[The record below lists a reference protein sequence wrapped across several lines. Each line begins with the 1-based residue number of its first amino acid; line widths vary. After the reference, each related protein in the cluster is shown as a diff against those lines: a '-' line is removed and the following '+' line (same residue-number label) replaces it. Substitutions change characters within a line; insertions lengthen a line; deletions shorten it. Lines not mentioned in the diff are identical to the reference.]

1 MAEDKR
7 IRIAADTTPL
17 RQLREE
23 AVSLYREINQTSM
36 QSAQEAEKSISQL
49 REQLALMEDRNELER
64 LLLDL
69 KRQSAAIDATTMQKP
84 SPMPERPIRRQP
96 PTEEL
101 PRPEQ
106 PTIDPET
113 GSITWD
119 VSPRRK
125 EEPVQPE
132 PRLETDVEEPEEK
145 PAPRRRR
152 RKVQEPIP
160 DVEPIIDEETG
171 SMTWDVSPRR
181 KEEPVQPEPRLETDV
196 EEPEEKPAPRRRRR
210 KVQEPIPD
218 VEPIIDEETGSMT
231 WDLTRKP
238 QRERVTPIERGVERE
253 EPTTKE
259 TQKEILR
266 EINRHVENIDESVTN
281 VDNSKNFQDNSE
293 NRTDNSRHTEN
304 ITENVVN
311 IEKNTQTITENTTA
325 IREKGNLEVVSEQ
338 PNRPLLREDD
348 RIQRRPE
355 ITDNGQTEIKFSD
368 EGIIRAITRL
378 GVVTDN
384 IGRDVISA
392 LRGLEKGTGEE
403 NQRTSITRY
412 LETIANS
419 VSVIEDSAENILE
432 EIQKAVSGS
441 GFGGGTGTPG
451 GIVPPTGSTGG
462 IGGGLNIFGGGLK
475 GILGGLGALTA
486 FNTAK
491 NVLSERYFRQQEFE
505 ARSQYQGTV
514 ETAANYTRLQAAN
527 QADAFRWIPLIG
539 DTIAKSIELPAQLA
553 AEKMM
558 ATFGKYAEGERRV
571 IPYAQVMGVSAGE
584 AFRQAGR
591 EGSYAAESLGMDY
604 ASYLGRRAELIRAGG
619 GRFVGGNEYDPY
631 AVRETQSVMAAE
643 RLFGLSP
650 NAVNRLQGAMRFGDQ
665 DSGTGASAIIR
676 EFEQAMKNLGIPFEQ
691 IASTMEESLDTF
703 ITQSD
708 QILSKRGEFDAKE
721 LAAMFSGIR
730 QATGLQGRQ
739 LERVQQA
746 FTGQG
751 ISKDEVT
758 NAMLVRSIQEVMPDK
773 TSYSEIQE
781 ELEKIRAGAADPEVM
796 ENFLNRV
803 VERTGGGSEQLRLAM
818 SEIFPNLS
826 WNDINSTIQKD
837 SDPSKLVSNLFDLYK
852 QASQRIRETPTEAY
866 DRDAA
871 RRTVGTGE
879 TILASDMNRQ
889 MSEGANILG
898 EIRDLVREI
907 NDRGKKV
914 ADMELEVPK
923 EKIIQ
928 QSATGGSGLVNMST
942 VSGGVDAGR
951 AISQWFKRAL
961 DEWARERVNGVSEA
975 NKVIQQER

>member
-36 QSAQEAEKSISQL
+36 QSAQEADKSISQL

-69 KRQSAAIDATTMQKP
+69 KRQSAAIDATTIQKP

-106 PTIDPET
+106 PIIDPET

-132 PRLETDVEEPEEK
+132 PRRKEPIPETDVEEPLLTEEL
-145 PAPRRRR
+145 
-152 RKVQEPIP
+152 
-160 DVEPIIDEETG
+160 EE
-171 SMTWDVSPRR
+171 R
-181 KEEPVQPEPRLETDV
+181 PV
-196 EEPEEKPAPRRRRR
+196 PRRRRR

-238 QRERVTPIERGVERE
+238 QRERVTPIERGTEE

-325 IREKGNLEVVSEQ
+325 IKEKGNLNAVSEQ
-338 PNRPLLREDD
+338 SNRPLLREDD

-378 GVVTDN
+378 GAVTDN

-392 LRGLEKGTGEE
+392 LRGLEKGSGEE
-403 NQRTSITRY
+403 NQKTSITRY

-432 EIQKAVSGS
+432 EMQKATSGS

-462 IGGGLNIFGGGLK
+462 IGGLNIFGGGLK
-475 GILGGLGALTA
+475 GILGGLGGLAA

-631 AVRETQSVMAAE
+631 AVKETQSVMAAE

-703 ITQSD
+703 VTQSD

>member
-106 PTIDPET
+106 PIIDPET

-132 PRLETDVEEPEEK
+132 PRP
-145 PAPRRRR
+145 
-152 RKVQEPIP
+152 
-160 DVEPIIDEETG
+160 
-171 SMTWDVSPRR
+171 
-181 KEEPVQPEPRLETDV
+181 ETDV

-238 QRERVTPIERGVERE
+238 QRERVPPIERGTEE

-325 IREKGNLEVVSEQ
+325 IKEKGNLNAVSEQ
-338 PNRPLLREDD
+338 SNRPLLREDD

-392 LRGLEKGTGEE
+392 LRGLEKGSGEE
-403 NQRTSITRY
+403 NQKTSITRY

-432 EIQKAVSGS
+432 EMQKAVSGS

-514 ETAANYTRLQAAN
+514 EMAANYTRLQAAN

-751 ISKDEVT
+751 MSKDEVT

-852 QASQRIRETPTEAY
+852 QASQRIKETPAEAY
-866 DRDAA
+866 DRGAA
-871 RRTVGTGE
+871 RRTVGAGE
-879 TILASDMNRQ
+879 TILAGDMNRQ
-889 MSEGANILG
+889 MSEGANILK
-898 EIRDLVREI
+898 EIRDLVSEI

-914 ADMELEVPK
+914 ADIELEVPK

-961 DEWARERVNGVSEA
+961 DEWARERVGGVSEA

>member
-36 QSAQEAEKSISQL
+36 QSAQEADKSISQL

-69 KRQSAAIDATTMQKP
+69 KRQSAAIDATTIQKP

-132 PRLETDVEEPEEK
+132 PRRKEPIPETDVEEPLLTEEL
-145 PAPRRRR
+145 
-152 RKVQEPIP
+152 
-160 DVEPIIDEETG
+160 EE
-171 SMTWDVSPRR
+171 R
-181 KEEPVQPEPRLETDV
+181 PV
-196 EEPEEKPAPRRRRR
+196 PRRRRR

-238 QRERVTPIERGVERE
+238 QRERVPPIERGTEE

-311 IEKNTQTITENTTA
+311 IEKNTKTITENTTA
-325 IREKGNLEVVSEQ
+325 IKEKGNLNAVSEQ
-338 PNRPLLREDD
+338 SNRPLLREDD

-378 GVVTDN
+378 GAVTDN

-392 LRGLEKGTGEE
+392 LRGLEKGSGEE
-403 NQRTSITRY
+403 NQKTSITRY

-432 EIQKAVSGS
+432 EMQKATSGS

-462 IGGGLNIFGGGLK
+462 IGGLNIFGGGLK
-475 GILGGLGALTA
+475 GILGGLGGLAA

-826 WNDINSTIQKD
+826 WSDINSTIQKD

>member
-106 PTIDPET
+106 PIIDSET

-125 EEPVQPE
+125 EETVQPE
-132 PRLETDVEEPEEK
+132 PRQKEQRPEMETDVEEPLPVEEPEER
-145 PAPRRRR
+145 PAPRRRRR

-160 DVEPIIDEETG
+160 DVEPTIDEETG
-171 SMTWDVSPRR
+171 T
-181 KEEPVQPEPRLETDV
+181 
-196 EEPEEKPAPRRRRR
+196 
-210 KVQEPIPD
+210 
-218 VEPIIDEETGSMT
+218 MT
-231 WDLTRKP
+231 WDLTRRP
-238 QRERVTPIERGVERE
+238 ERERVTPTERGTERE
-253 EPTTKE
+253 EPTTTKE
-259 TQKEILR
+259 TQKELLR

-304 ITENVVN
+304 ITEHVVN

-378 GVVTDN
+378 GTITDN
-384 IGRDVISA
+384 VGRDVVSA
-392 LRGLEKGTGEE
+392 IRGLEKGTGEE
-403 NQRTSITRY
+403 NQRSGITRY

-419 VSVIEDSAENILE
+419 VSVIEDSTENILE

-462 IGGGLNIFGGGLK
+462 IGGLNIFGGGLNIFGGGLK
-475 GILGGLGALTA
+475 GILGGLGGLAA

-491 NVLSERYFRQQEFE
+491 NVLSERYFRNQEFE

-527 QADAFRWIPLIG
+527 QADAYRWIPLVG
-539 DTIAKSIELPAQLA
+539 DVIAKSIELPAQLA

-591 EGSYAAESLGMDY
+591 EGGYAASALGMDY
-604 ASYLGRRAELIRAGG
+604 ASYMGRRAELIRAGG

-676 EFEQAMKNLGIPFEQ
+676 EFEQAMKNLNIPFEQ

-751 ISKDEVT
+751 MSKDEVT

-781 ELEKIRAGAADPEVM
+781 ELEKIRAGAANPKVM
-796 ENFLNRV
+796 ENFLNRLI
-803 VERTGGGSEQLRLAM
+803 ERTGGGSEQLRLAM

-852 QASQRIRETPTEAY
+852 KSSQRIRETPTEAY
-866 DRDAA
+866 DKDAA
-871 RRTVGTGE
+871 KRTVGAGE
-879 TILASDMNRQ
+879 TILAGDMNRQ

>member
-23 AVSLYREINQTSM
+23 AVFLYREINQTSM

-125 EEPVQPE
+125 EETVQPE
-132 PRLETDVEEPEEK
+132 PRRKGQRPEMETDVEEPL
-145 PAPRRRR
+145 
-152 RKVQEPIP
+152 PI
-160 DVEPIIDEETG
+160 
-171 SMTWDVSPRR
+171 
-181 KEEPVQPEPRLETDV
+181 
-196 EEPEEKPAPRRRRR
+196 EEPEERPAPRRRRR

-325 IREKGNLEVVSEQ
+325 IKEKGNLNTVSEQ
-338 PNRPLLREDD
+338 SNRPLLREDD
-348 RIQRRPE
+348 RIQKRPE

-378 GVVTDN
+378 GTVTDN
-384 IGRDVISA
+384 AGRDVVSA
-392 LRGLEKGTGEE
+392 IRGLEKGTGEE
-403 NQRTSITRY
+403 NQRSSVTRY
-412 LETIANS
+412 LEAIANS

-432 EIQKAVSGS
+432 EIQKAVSSNGI
-441 GFGGGTGTPG
+441 GGGVGTPG

-462 IGGGLNIFGGGLK
+462 IGGPNIFGGGLK

-665 DSGTGASAIIR
+665 NSGTGASAIIR
-676 EFEQAMKNLGIPFEQ
+676 EFEQAMKNLSIPFEQ

-703 ITQSD
+703 IIQSD
-708 QILSKRGEFDAKE
+708 QILSKRGDFDARQ

-751 ISKDEVT
+751 MSKDEVT

-781 ELEKIRAGAADPEVM
+781 ELEKIRAGAANPEVM

-852 QASQRIRETPTEAY
+852 QANQRIKETPAEAY
-866 DRDAA
+866 DRGAA
-871 RRTVGTGE
+871 RRTVGAGE
-879 TILASDMNRQ
+879 TILAGDMNRQ
-889 MSEGANILG
+889 MSEGAKQLKEIVRLLTNI
-898 EIRDLVREI
+898 D
-907 NDRGKKV
+907 NNT
-914 ADMELEVPK
+914 K
-923 EKIIQ
+923 EKEKPVE
-928 QSATGGSGLVNMST
+928 SGPVTRSMVSGGAGLVNAEN
-942 VSGGVDAGR
+942 VSSGVEAGR
-951 AISQWFKRAL
+951 MLSQWFKRVL
-961 DEWARERVNGVSEA
+961 DDWARERVGNMAVSEA

>member
-23 AVSLYREINQTSM
+23 AVSLYREINQASM
-36 QSAQEAEKSISQL
+36 QSAQEADKSISQL

-84 SPMPERPIRRQP
+84 SPMPERPIRRQL

-101 PRPEQ
+101 PRLEQ

-132 PRLETDVEEPEEK
+132 PRRKEPRPEMETDVEEPLS
-145 PAPRRRR
+145 
-152 RKVQEPIP
+152 
-160 DVEPIIDEETG
+160 T
-171 SMTWDVSPRR
+171 
-181 KEEPVQPEPRLETDV
+181 

-238 QRERVTPIERGVERE
+238 QRGKVTPIERSVGE

-325 IREKGNLEVVSEQ
+325 IKEKGNLNAVSEQ
-338 PNRPLLREDD
+338 SNRPLLREDD

-378 GVVTDN
+378 GAVTDN

-392 LRGLEKGTGEE
+392 LRGLEKGSGEE
-403 NQRTSITRY
+403 NQKTSITRY

-432 EIQKAVSGS
+432 EIQKVVSSNGI
-441 GFGGGTGTPG
+441 GGGVGTPG
-451 GIVPPTGSTGG
+451 GIVPPTGSTGVN
-462 IGGGLNIFGGGLK
+462 GGGLNIFGGGLK

-558 ATFGKYAEGERRV
+558 ATFGKYVEGERRV

-703 ITQSD
+703 VTQSD

>member
-125 EEPVQPE
+125 EETVQPE
-132 PRLETDVEEPEEK
+132 PRREEQRTDRETDVEESLPAEEPEER
-145 PAPRRRR
+145 PAPRRRRR

-160 DVEPIIDEETG
+160 DVEPTIDEETG
-171 SMTWDVSPRR
+171 T
-181 KEEPVQPEPRLETDV
+181 
-196 EEPEEKPAPRRRRR
+196 
-210 KVQEPIPD
+210 
-218 VEPIIDEETGSMT
+218 MT
-231 WDLTRKP
+231 WDLTRRP
-238 QRERVTPIERGVERE
+238 ERERVTPTERGTERE
-253 EPTTKE
+253 EPTTTKE
-259 TQKEILR
+259 TQKELLR

-304 ITENVVN
+304 ITEHVVN

-378 GVVTDN
+378 GTITDN
-384 IGRDVISA
+384 VGRDVISA
-392 LRGLEKGTGEE
+392 IRGLEKGTGEE
-403 NQRTSITRY
+403 NQRSGITRY

-419 VSVIEDSAENILE
+419 VSVIEDSTENILE

-462 IGGGLNIFGGGLK
+462 IGGLNIFGGGLK
-475 GILGGLGALTA
+475 GILGGLGGLAA

-491 NVLSERYFRQQEFE
+491 NVLSERYFRNQEFE

-527 QADAFRWIPLIG
+527 QADAYRWIPLVG
-539 DTIAKSIELPAQLA
+539 DVIAKSIELPAQLA

-591 EGSYAAESLGMDY
+591 EGSYAASALGMDY
-604 ASYLGRRAELIRAGG
+604 ASYMGRRAELIRAGG

-676 EFEQAMKNLGIPFEQ
+676 EFEQAMKNLNIPFEQ

-751 ISKDEVT
+751 MSKDEVT

-781 ELEKIRAGAADPEVM
+781 ELEKIRAGAANPKVM
-796 ENFLNRV
+796 ENFLNRLI
-803 VERTGGGSEQLRLAM
+803 ERTGGGSEQLRLAM

-852 QASQRIRETPTEAY
+852 KSSQRIRETPTEAY
-866 DRDAA
+866 DKDAA
-871 RRTVGTGE
+871 KRTVGAGE
-879 TILASDMNRQ
+879 TILAGDMNRQ

>member
-69 KRQSAAIDATTMQKP
+69 KRQSAAIDATTIQKP

-106 PTIDPET
+106 PIIDPET

-132 PRLETDVEEPEEK
+132 PRP
-145 PAPRRRR
+145 
-152 RKVQEPIP
+152 
-160 DVEPIIDEETG
+160 
-171 SMTWDVSPRR
+171 
-181 KEEPVQPEPRLETDV
+181 ETDV

-238 QRERVTPIERGVERE
+238 QRERVPPIERGTEE

-325 IREKGNLEVVSEQ
+325 IKEKGNLNAVSEQ
-338 PNRPLLREDD
+338 SNRPLLREDD

-462 IGGGLNIFGGGLK
+462 IGGLNIFGGGLK
-475 GILGGLGALTA
+475 GILGGLGGLAA

-491 NVLSERYFRQQEFE
+491 NVLSERYFRNQEFE

-527 QADAFRWIPLIG
+527 KADAYRWIPLVG
-539 DTIAKSIELPAQLA
+539 DVIAKSIELPAQLA

-676 EFEQAMKNLGIPFEQ
+676 EFEQAMKNLGIPFEE

-751 ISKDEVT
+751 MSKDEVT

-781 ELEKIRAGAADPEVM
+781 ELEKIRAGEANPEVM

-837 SDPSKLVSNLFDLYK
+837 SDPSKLVSNLFDLYR
-852 QASQRIRETPTEAY
+852 QSSQRIRETSTEAY
-866 DRDAA
+866 DKDAA
-871 RRTVGTGE
+871 RRTVGAGE
-879 TILASDMNRQ
+879 TILAGDMNRQ
-889 MSEGANILG
+889 MSEGANQLK
-898 EIRDLVREI
+898 EIVRLLTNI
-907 NDRGKKV
+907 DNNT
-914 ADMELEVPK
+914 K
-923 EKIIQ
+923 EKEKPVE
-928 QSATGGSGLVNMST
+928 SGPVTRSMVSGGAGLVNAEN
-942 VSGGVDAGR
+942 VSSGVEAGR
-951 AISQWFKRAL
+951 MLSQWFKRVL
-961 DEWARERVNGVSEA
+961 DDWARERVGNMAVSEA

>member
-171 SMTWDVSPRR
+171 SMTWD
-181 KEEPVQPEPRLETDV
+181 
-196 EEPEEKPAPRRRRR
+196 
-210 KVQEPIPD
+210 
-218 VEPIIDEETGSMT
+218 
-231 WDLTRKP
+231 LTRKP

-325 IREKGNLEVVSEQ
+325 IKEKGNLNAVSEQ
-338 PNRPLLREDD
+338 SNRPLLREDD

-378 GVVTDN
+378 GAVTDN

-403 NQRTSITRY
+403 NQKTSITRY

-571 IPYAQVMGVSAGE
+571 IPYAQVMGVSARE

-665 DSGTGASAIIR
+665 NSGTGASAIIR

-781 ELEKIRAGAADPEVM
+781 ELEKIRAGAADSEVM

-826 WNDINSTIQKD
+826 WSDINSTIQKD
-837 SDPSKLVSNLFDLYK
+837 SDPSKLVSNLFDLYR
-852 QASQRIRETPTEAY
+852 QSSQRIKETPTEAY

-871 RRTVGTGE
+871 RRTVGAGE
-879 TILASDMNRQ
+879 TILAGNMNRQ
-889 MSEGANILG
+889 MSEGANQLK
-898 EIRDLVREI
+898 EI
-907 NDRGKKV
+907 KKV
-914 ADMELEVPK
+914 LDSIKEDTAILAGVKDRIDTYAGMPK
-923 EKIIQ
+923 QIVEDTK
-928 QSATGGSGLVNMST
+928 L
-942 VSGGVDAGR
+942 VSGAYKEAGSSDWDALLKGIQMS
-951 AISQWFKRAL
+951 ISKGFL
-961 DEWARERVNGVSEA
+961 DIITAGKSRNIPAER
-975 NKVIQQER
+975 

>member
-36 QSAQEAEKSISQL
+36 QSAQEADKSISQL

-69 KRQSAAIDATTMQKP
+69 KRQSAAIDATTIQKP

-106 PTIDPET
+106 PIIDPET

-132 PRLETDVEEPEEK
+132 PRRKEPRPEMETDVEEPLS
-145 PAPRRRR
+145 
-152 RKVQEPIP
+152 
-160 DVEPIIDEETG
+160 T
-171 SMTWDVSPRR
+171 
-181 KEEPVQPEPRLETDV
+181 
-196 EEPEEKPAPRRRRR
+196 EEPEERPVPRRRRR

-238 QRERVTPIERGVERE
+238 QRGKVTPIERSVGE

-311 IEKNTQTITENTTA
+311 IEKNTKTITENTTA
-325 IREKGNLEVVSEQ
+325 IKEKGNLNAVSEQ
-338 PNRPLLREDD
+338 SNRPLLREDD

-378 GVVTDN
+378 GAVTDN

-392 LRGLEKGTGEE
+392 LRGLEKGSGEE
-403 NQRTSITRY
+403 NQKTSITRY

-432 EIQKAVSGS
+432 EMQKATSGS

-462 IGGGLNIFGGGLK
+462 IGGLNIFGGGLK
-475 GILGGLGALTA
+475 GILGGLGGLAA

-703 ITQSD
+703 VTQSD

-721 LAAMFSGIR
+721 IAAMFSGIR

>member
-132 PRLETDVEEPEEK
+132 PRRKEPRPETDVEESLPTEEPEEK
-145 PAPRRRR
+145 P
-152 RKVQEPIP
+152 V
-160 DVEPIIDEETG
+160 
-171 SMTWDVSPRR
+171 
-181 KEEPVQPEPRLETDV
+181 
-196 EEPEEKPAPRRRRR
+196 PRRRRR

-238 QRERVTPIERGVERE
+238 QRERVTPIERSVERE

-325 IREKGNLEVVSEQ
+325 IKEKGNLNAVSEQ
-338 PNRPLLREDD
+338 SNRPLLREDD

>member
-36 QSAQEAEKSISQL
+36 QSAQEAEKSIAQL

-69 KRQSAAIDATTMQKP
+69 KRQSAAIDATTIQKP

-106 PTIDPET
+106 PIIDPET

-132 PRLETDVEEPEEK
+132 PRP
-145 PAPRRRR
+145 
-152 RKVQEPIP
+152 
-160 DVEPIIDEETG
+160 
-171 SMTWDVSPRR
+171 
-181 KEEPVQPEPRLETDV
+181 ETDV

-238 QRERVTPIERGVERE
+238 QRERVPPIERGTEE

-325 IREKGNLEVVSEQ
+325 IKEKGNLNAVSEQ
-338 PNRPLLREDD
+338 SNRPLLREDD

-462 IGGGLNIFGGGLK
+462 IGGLNIFGGGLK
-475 GILGGLGALTA
+475 GILGGLGGLAA

-491 NVLSERYFRQQEFE
+491 NVLSERYFRNQEFE

-527 QADAFRWIPLIG
+527 QADAYRWIPLVG
-539 DTIAKSIELPAQLA
+539 DVIAKSIELPAQLA

-631 AVRETQSVMAAE
+631 AVGETQSVMAAE

-703 ITQSD
+703 VTQSD

-826 WNDINSTIQKD
+826 WSDINSTIQKD

-852 QASQRIRETPTEAY
+852 QASQRIKETPAEAY
-866 DRDAA
+866 DRGAA
-871 RRTVGTGE
+871 RRTVGAGE
-879 TILASDMNRQ
+879 TILAGDMNRQ
-889 MSEGANILG
+889 MSEGANILK
-898 EIRDLVREI
+898 EIRDLVSEI

-914 ADMELEVPK
+914 ADIELEVPK

-961 DEWARERVNGVSEA
+961 DEWARERVGGVSEA

>member
-132 PRLETDVEEPEEK
+132 PRLETDVEE
-145 PAPRRRR
+145 
-152 RKVQEPIP
+152 
-160 DVEPIIDEETG
+160 
-171 SMTWDVSPRR
+171 
-181 KEEPVQPEPRLETDV
+181 L
-196 EEPEEKPAPRRRRR
+196 EEKPAPRRRRR

-751 ISKDEVT
+751 MSKDEVT

-803 VERTGGGSEQLRLAM
+803 VEQRTGGGSEQLRLAM

-826 WNDINSTIQKD
+826 WSDINSTIQKD
-837 SDPSKLVSNLFDLYK
+837 SDPSKLVSNLFDLYR
-852 QASQRIRETPTEAY
+852 QSSQRIRETPTEAY
-866 DRDAA
+866 DKDAA
-871 RRTVGTGE
+871 RRTVGAGE
-879 TILASDMNRQ
+879 TILTGDMNRQ
-889 MSEGANILG
+889 MSEGANQLK
-898 EIRDLVREI
+898 EIVRLLTNI
-907 NDRGKKV
+907 DNNT
-914 ADMELEVPK
+914 K
-923 EKIIQ
+923 EKEKPVE
-928 QSATGGSGLVNMST
+928 SGPVTRSMVSGGAGLVNAEN
-942 VSGGVDAGR
+942 VSSGVEAGR
-951 AISQWFKRAL
+951 MLSQWFKRVL
-961 DEWARERVNGVSEA
+961 DDWARERVGNMAVSEA

>member
-113 GSITWD
+113 GSI
-119 VSPRRK
+119 
-125 EEPVQPE
+125 
-132 PRLETDVEEPEEK
+132 
-145 PAPRRRR
+145 
-152 RKVQEPIP
+152 
-160 DVEPIIDEETG
+160 
-171 SMTWDVSPRR
+171 TWDVSPRR

-751 ISKDEVT
+751 MSKDEVT